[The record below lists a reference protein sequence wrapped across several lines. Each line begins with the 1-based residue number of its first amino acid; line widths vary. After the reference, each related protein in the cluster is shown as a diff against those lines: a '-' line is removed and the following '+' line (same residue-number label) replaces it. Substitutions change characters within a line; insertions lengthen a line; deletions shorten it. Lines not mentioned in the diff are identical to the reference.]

1 MKAFGYARVSGK
13 GQVEGHG
20 FERQEK
26 AIRDYAEKNGITI
39 EKIFREEG
47 ISGTLGEA
55 DRPAF
60 QEMVSEILKN
70 GIRTIIIEGL
80 DRLARE
86 LRIQEQLLIF
96 LASKGITLFSARTGE
111 DVTAAIQDDPM
122 KKAMIQIQGVFSELE
137 KGLLVKKLRK
147 ARDAKREETGKCEG
161 RKSYQETN
169 PALIKEIKRLRRPYG
184 PRKGMTFKAIAACL
198 NSKPEF
204 GTRTGRPWT
213 AQNVQMAIR

>member
-1 MKAFGYARVSGK
+1 MKVFGYARVSGK

-20 FERQEK
+20 FERQEDEIAK
-26 AIRDYAEKNGITI
+26 FCRKSGFELVR
-39 EKIFREEG
+39 IFREEG

-60 QEMVSEILKN
+60 QEMLSEILKN
-70 GIRTIIIEGL
+70 GVKTIIIEGL

-96 LASKGITLFSARTGE
+96 LASKNITLFSARTGE

-147 ARDAKREETGKCEG
+147 AREAKREETGRCEG
-161 RKSYQETN
+161 RKSYAEVS

-184 PRKGMTFKAIAACL
+184 PRKGMTFKAIAEYL
-198 NSKPEF
+198 NKT
-204 GTRTGRPWT
+204 GIKTRTGRPWT
-213 AQNVQMAIR
+213 PQNVQMAIR

>member
-1 MKAFGYARVSGK
+1 MKVFGYIRVSGK
-13 GQVEGHG
+13 GQIEGHG
-20 FERQEK
+20 FIRQEK

-96 LASKGITLFSARTGE
+96 LASKGIALFSARTGE

-161 RKSYQETN
+161 RKSYAEVS

-184 PRKGMTFKAIAACL
+184 PRKGMTFKAIAAYL

-204 GTRTGRPWT
+204 GTRTGCPWT
-213 AQNVQMAIR
+213 PQNVQMAIR